1 MYYAN
6 QRYIKINR
14 DEVASSKS
22 TGRTYLIMY
31 QDNIKQAM
39 NELTASAFKCYLVL
53 AMQKNRYV
61 LDYSPSYISSVA
73 SVSMPTARKALK
85 ELQEKGYLIYEDEK
99 NYNFYEYPHTMK
111 KKAYTNLEDFL

>member
-14 DEVASSKS
+14 EEVASSKS

-31 QDNIKQAM
+31 HDNIKQAM

-53 AMQKNRYV
+53 AM
-61 LDYSPSYISSVA
+61 
-73 SVSMPTARKALK
+73 
-85 ELQEKGYLIYEDEK
+85 
-99 NYNFYEYPHTMK
+99 
-111 KKAYTNLEDFL
+111 